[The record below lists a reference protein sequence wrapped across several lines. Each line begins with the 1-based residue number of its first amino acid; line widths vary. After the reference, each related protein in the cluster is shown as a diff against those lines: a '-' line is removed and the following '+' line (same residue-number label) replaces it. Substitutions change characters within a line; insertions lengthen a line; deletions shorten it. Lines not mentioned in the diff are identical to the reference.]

1 MISITLCVISIA
13 VNVLLVWYI
22 RQLLRR
28 FVYMDQNSERIITK
42 ISEFETHLRDVYG
55 METFYGDQ
63 TLFGLLEH
71 TNDLAD
77 ELTAYKDVFSVA
89 EETPTQ

>member
-1 MISITLCVISIA
+1 MITTFILLISIL

-22 RQLLRR
+22 RQIIKRL
-28 FVYMDQNSERIITK
+28 VYMSENVDTIHSSLTGY
-42 ISEFETHLRDVYG
+42 EEHLKKVYE

-71 TNDLAD
+71 TKIFQGNLVTIKV
-77 ELTAYKDVFSVA
+77 LSL
-89 EETPTQ
+89 

>member
-77 ELTAYKDVFSVA
+77 ELTAYKDVFSVR

>member
-1 MISITLCVISIA
+1 MMSWILLVISLV
-13 VNVLLVWYI
+13 VNLVLVWYI

-28 FVYMDQNSERIITK
+28 FVYLAENSDKTLK
-42 ISEFETHLRDVYG
+42 AISDFEVHLRDVYG

-77 ELTAYKDVFSVA
+77 ELSAYKAVFSIT
-89 EETPTQ
+89 EETTLP